1 MRLELVG
8 NLNDSPLWR
17 TVGRTA
23 GEWLDAC
30 PATAAGWTISVRR
43 KSSSDDDILVV
54 DCEGDDPTDYWAV
67 FIDQEVRK
75 VDVAV
80 AVDGDDDLAGP
91 DEIAEFLL
99 ALLSG
104 AADAVVDGA

>member
-17 TVGRTA
+17 TVGQTA
-23 GEWLDAC
+23 GEWLNAC
-30 PATAAGWTISVRR
+30 PATAAGWTMSVRR

-54 DCEGDDPTDYWAV
+54 DCEGDDPRDYWAV

-91 DEIAEFLL
+91 SEIAEFLL

-104 AADAVVDGA
+104 AADAVAEDV